1 MKESRNPQ
9 NIHTPLGQYSHQIE
23 ITGNERML
31 VLSGQVGMR
40 ADGSVPEDALEQI
53 DGENGIVIPDDY
65 PANIVPLPKDAVEQI
80 DVAFENIFRNLQA
93 ANMDVKDIVKLTYYL
108 VGEIDTAK
116 RRELTASKLQG
127 HQPCSTLLYVAALAA
142 PIYKVEIDA
151 WASRQP

>member
-9 NIHTPLGQYSHQIE
+9 NIHKPLGQYSHQIE

-40 ADGSVPEDALEQI
+40 EDGSVPEDALEQI
-53 DGENGIVIPDDY
+53 E
-65 PANIVPLPKDAVEQI
+65 
-80 DVAFENIFRNLQA
+80 VAFENIFRNLQA

-116 RRELTASKLQG
+116 RRELTASKLQS

-151 WASRQP
+151 WASRQS

>member
-9 NIHTPLGQYSHQIE
+9 NIHKPLGQYSHQIE

-40 ADGSVPEDALEQI
+40 EDGSVPEDAFEQI
-53 DGENGIVIPDDY
+53 DI
-65 PANIVPLPKDAVEQI
+65 
-80 DVAFENIFRNLQA
+80 AFENIFRNLQA

-151 WASRQP
+151 WASRQS